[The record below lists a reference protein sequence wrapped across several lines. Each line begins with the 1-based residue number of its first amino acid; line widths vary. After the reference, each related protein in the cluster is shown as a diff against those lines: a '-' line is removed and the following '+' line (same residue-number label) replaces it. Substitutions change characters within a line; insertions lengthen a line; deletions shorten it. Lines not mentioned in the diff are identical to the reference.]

1 MGMIYL
7 VDAEGRFALQTRPAK
22 DSNNDVNK
30 RIARLEAAG
39 YTHATSP
46 PPNETS
52 KWNGS
57 AWVADQEL
65 VDAKALYDVHK
76 ARRNAYPPIGDQLD
90 AIWKQFNQDRL
101 GGKDLIKD
109 ADEQL
114 SAVLAVKNAIKK
126 PT

>member
-1 MGMIYL
+1 MSMIYL
-7 VDAEGRFALQTRPAK
+7 VDADGRFALQTRPAK

-57 AWVADQEL
+57 AWIADQEL

-76 ARRNAYPPIGDQLD
+76 ARRNAYPQIGDQLD
-90 AIWKQFNQDRL
+90 MMYH
-101 GGKDLIKD
+101 DLVDGTRTWRD
-109 ADEQL
+109 AVEK
-114 SAVLAVKNAIKK
+114 VKADNPK
-126 PT
+126 PDD